1 MFVRIEPCI
10 ADIIQDYIG
19 KDRVFNFYQ
28 MYNRNQGLTVAVNKG
43 LKKWYTRNGI
53 EKHFTFYAAR
63 HTWPTLAASKKLE
76 IESSII
82 TDALTHSDQ
91 SRAMDKVYTR
101 KDWERVWDANAKVL
115 GLFDWK

>member
-1 MFVRIEPCI
+1 LNFI
-10 ADIIQDYIG
+10 A
-19 KDRVFNFYQ
+19 
-28 MYNRNQGLTVAVNKG
+28 AVNRG
-43 LKKWYTRNGI
+43 LKRWYTRNKI

-76 IESSII
+76 IEASII
-82 TDALTHSDQ
+82 TDALTHSDK